1 MLFRSLNAALV
12 LTGVDMAGL
21 SQAFGWP
28 AFPGT
33 LAGAVPSLR
42 WVDDTVQFDGGLS
55 ASLFGGFLD
64 VTRLSLQ
71 QPLGPHPA
79 LAADLDLRGLD
90 LAAVT
95 GVFDFGHISGPLDAT
110 IRDLRLV
117 DWTPVAFDARL
128 RAEHGGRISQRAVN
142 NLTSV
147 GGGGVAAGLQGAML
161 KLFKTFGYKRIGL
174 DCTLADGVCRMGG
187 LDDAGTSYTIVEGS
201 GLPRLAVVG
210 HQRQVDWPGLV
221 HRLAE
226 AVAGNGPEVH

>member
-1 MLFRSLNAALV
+1 DWRPAAQRGERLNAALV
-12 LTGVDMAGL
+12 LAGVDMAGL

-79 LAADLDLRGLD
+79 LAVDLDLRGLD

-95 GVFDFGHISGPLDAT
+95 GVFDF
-110 IRDLRLV
+110 
-117 DWTPVAFDARL
+117 
-128 RAEHGGRISQRAVN
+128 
-142 NLTSV
+142 
-147 GGGGVAAGLQGAML
+147 
-161 KLFKTFGYKRIGL
+161 
-174 DCTLADGVCRMGG
+174 
-187 LDDAGTSYTIVEGS
+187 
-201 GLPRLAVVG
+201 
-210 HQRQVDWPGLV
+210 
-221 HRLAE
+221 
-226 AVAGNGPEVH
+226 